1 MLYILSWFFGIGAML
16 SLFFLY
22 QQQSRR
28 KLLTCKFCAD
38 VCWVFHYLCLGA
50 VGGAIP
56 NFVGIFRELVFVKR
70 EEKEWANHTAWP
82 IGFIAV
88 NFALGLASFR
98 TPINLLPISA
108 SALVTISL
116 WLRKPVLTKL
126 VSVPVS
132 AVFLLYDV
140 LVGSWI
146 GVVNES
152 IAILS
157 IFFSLKQTRKK

>member
-1 MLYILSWFFGIGAML
+1 MGKPYRL
-16 SLFFLY
+16 
-22 QQQSRR
+22 
-28 KLLTCKFCAD
+28 
-38 VCWVFHYLCLGA
+38 
-50 VGGAIP
+50 
-56 NFVGIFRELVFVKR
+56 
-70 EEKEWANHTAWP
+70 ANR
-82 IGFIAV
+82 IYCRD
-88 NFALGLASFR
+88 FALGLASFR

-146 GVVNES
+146 GAVNES

-157 IFFSLKQTRKK
+157 IFFSLIQTRKK